1 MDRINEA
8 LLAIRN
14 HLALSQEEAAERL
27 KVSVAT
33 YQRWEWGQAQPQPL
47 NRRKIRAEFGPILRE
62 LGLLPKEDATGE
74 AATTAA
80 NGAAVQEAAPQ
91 DDSACSADEVAIP
104 SPASSEDSPA
114 QPEQPADGGI
124 DEARHFIESHLTTHL
139 WELAFRQYASA
150 HEKRRAIQQAIKESD
165 TMNSSDKNYQISR
178 REALGALAT
187 LPMLTLGLSIPGKVV
202 PPAQYGQAIA
212 HCTASLEAC
221 WQLYY
226 TGGATDTRLAFKSVS
241 TYLDLLKTIVRTS
254 PQYRREAL
262 DLATRYALLK
272 TLLGWICVGPLAT
285 LPYAQEALAL
295 SKENGDLELQLSAY
309 SKLAW
314 GYFYNKQFPQALTT
328 AQTGEAL
335 MLQHARLLNTA
346 PLHPIVKAGT
356 YSTLGLML
364 ARNNKEPDSA
374 LERAAEI
381 RPDHEPAAY
390 AMMTSKPS
398 TLLLEAGWAYCFA
411 GNQVKAMEK
420 LEQRV
425 DPKTFEPLMPQSE
438 MGRLETINVMAF
450 SSLMTKDRDLGQ
462 TLHLATASITG
473 AVAQQHMQRI
483 SEAATI
489 QEYMEIAW
497 PQEERVK
504 QLRLLFPP
512 VIPQP

>member
-1 MDRINEA
+1 MDSIKET

-33 YQRWEWGQAQPQPL
+33 YQRWEWGQAQPQPI
-47 NRRKIRAEFGPILRE
+47 NRRKIRTEFGPALRE
-62 LGLLPKEDATGE
+62 LGLLPKEDAASE

-80 NGAAVQEAAPQ
+80 DGAAVQGAASQDDPAPAGGADEAA
-91 DDSACSADEVAIP
+91 CSF
-104 SPASSEDSPA
+104 PASSEDNPP
-114 QPEQPADGGI
+114 QQVDGEI
-124 DEARHFIESHLTTHL
+124 DEVYHFIESHLTTRL
-139 WELAFRQYASA
+139 WELAFRQHANG
-150 HEKRRAIQQAIKESD
+150 HDKRRAIQQAIKESD

-187 LPMLTLGLSIPGKVV
+187 LPMLTLGLSMPGKVV

-221 WQLYY
+221 WQLCYS
-226 TGGATDTRLAFKSVS
+226 GNADDNRLAFKSVS
-241 TYLDLLKTIVRTS
+241 TYLGLLKTIVKNS

-272 TLLGWICVGPLAT
+272 TLLGWRCVASHET

-314 GYFYNKQFPQALTT
+314 TYFYNKQFPQALTT
-328 AQTGEAL
+328 AQTAEAL
-335 MLQHARLLNTA
+335 VLQQARLLDAA
-346 PLHPIVKAGT
+346 PLHPVVQAGT

-364 ARNNKEPDSA
+364 ARNNMEPDSA
-374 LERAAEI
+374 VERAEAI
-381 RPDHEPAAY
+381 DPGDGSY
-390 AMMTSKPS
+390 ALMTSQRS
-398 TLLLEAGWAYCFA
+398 ALLLEAGWAYYLA
-411 GNQVKAMEK
+411 GDQVKAMEK

-425 DPKTFEPLMPQSE
+425 DPKTLVPKIAQSE
-438 MGRLETINVMAF
+438 GGRMTTINVMTL
-450 SSLMTKDRDLGQ
+450 SSLMIKDRDLER
-462 TLHLATASITG
+462 TLHLATEAITG
-473 AVAQQHMQRI
+473 AVGHQHIRRI
-483 SEAATI
+483 SECMTI

-497 PQEERVK
+497 PQEERVR

-512 VIPQP
+512 IVPQPGQ